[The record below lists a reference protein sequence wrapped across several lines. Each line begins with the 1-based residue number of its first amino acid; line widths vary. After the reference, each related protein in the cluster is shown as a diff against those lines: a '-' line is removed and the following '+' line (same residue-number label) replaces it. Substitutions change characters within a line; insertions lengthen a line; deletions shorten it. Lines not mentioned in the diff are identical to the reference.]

1 MVESKNMNI
10 RNFTIISHVDH
21 GKSTLADRF
30 LELTG
35 TVNSR
40 QMKPQY
46 LDRLELERERGI
58 TIKMAPVRMIYHAN
72 RRNTQNETQN
82 NAEEFLYSELTY
94 KIRGAIFSVR
104 KKLGLGHKEQ
114 VYHSALEIEFKNTAL
129 QFESKRNISIIY
141 DGQRIGAYQPDFI
154 IEDKILIELKALPE
168 IGNPQIEQLWSYLK
182 GCKYKLALLVNF
194 GSGDLEIKRVVYDTA
209 RFQRNYTST
218 VLSEPLRKNTDGT
231 QVKAEILR
239 NSASGLRPSAQI
251 ENGYILNLIDT
262 PGHSDFSYEV
272 SRALAAVEG
281 AILLVDATQGVQ
293 AQTLANLEAAKK
305 VLQPGSGQ
313 VLQPGSGQALQ
324 PGSGQ
329 ALQPGSGQA
338 LQPGSGQVLQPG
350 SGQAGLKIIGAIN
363 KIDIASPE
371 QIENSS
377 TELAHILGVKASEV
391 LRVSG
396 KTGEG
401 APSLLQ
407 AVVDKVPPPREFES
421 RAALIFSSTYDDH
434 KGVIAFVRVF
444 GGEFK
449 AGDNVKLLG
458 TNKSFKIKEV
468 GSFRPELRQ
477 EKNLNVG
484 EIGYIAT
491 GIKDPDAIKVG
502 DTIGEKILPG
512 FKEPQPVVFVS
523 LYPENSDDYEDL
535 KTSLYKLRLNDSSFS
550 ITPVTS
556 EALGRGFQAGFLGR
570 LHFEIVVQRLE
581 REFGLKIINSFPSVS
596 YKVKPVNGDWLTI
609 ENPKDFP
616 AEYDKVLEPIANV
629 TIISPLKNLGDI
641 LKLKKSFRFSDL
653 KTEVK
658 ADKVIISSL
667 LPLSDIISD
676 FDDRLKSASS
686 GFASFSYEIIDYKEA
701 RVKKLEIKI
710 AGNLVHGLS
719 RIVPQNNVERIA
731 RQMAEKLKEILPK
744 KQFAQA
750 IQAVSDG
757 RIIARETIPA
767 LRKDVTGYLYGGD
780 RSRKMKL
787 WQKQK
792 KGKKKLLKMGGEIKL
807 PVQIFKDLLK

>member
-1 MVESKNMNI
+1 MEQTKNNI
-10 RNFTIISHVDH
+10 RNFIIISHIDH

-30 LELTG
+30 LELTE
-35 TVNSR
+35 TVNTR

-58 TIKMAPVRMIYHAN
+58 TIKMAPVRMVYHAN
-72 RRNTQNETQN
+72 DE
-82 NAEEFLYSELTY
+82 
-94 KIRGAIFSVR
+94 
-104 KKLGLGHKEQ
+104 
-114 VYHSALEIEFKNTAL
+114 
-129 QFESKRNISIIY
+129 
-141 DGQRIGAYQPDFI
+141 
-154 IEDKILIELKALPE
+154 
-168 IGNPQIEQLWSYLK
+168 
-182 GCKYKLALLVNF
+182 
-194 GSGDLEIKRVVYDTA
+194 
-209 RFQRNYTST
+209 
-218 VLSEPLRKNTDGT
+218 
-231 QVKAEILR
+231 
-239 NSASGLRPSAQI
+239 SAQV
-251 ENGYILNLIDT
+251 EQYMLNLIDT

-305 VLQPGSGQ
+305 
-313 VLQPGSGQALQ
+313 AN
-324 PGSGQ
+324 
-329 ALQPGSGQA
+329 
-338 LQPGSGQVLQPG
+338 
-350 SGQAGLKIIGAIN
+350 LKIIGGIN

-377 TELAHILGVKASEV
+377 TELAHLLGAKSKEILK
-391 LRVSG
+391 VSG

-401 APSLLQ
+401 VSLLLQ
-407 AVVDKVPPPREFES
+407 AVVDKVPPPKEIES
-421 RAALIFSSTYDDH
+421 RAALIFSSLYDDH

-458 TNKSFKIKEV
+458 TNKNFKIKEV
-468 GSFRPELRQ
+468 GSFQPELRQ
-477 EKNLNVG
+477 ENNLSVG

-491 GIKDPDAIKVG
+491 GIKDPDAVKVG
-502 DTIGEKILPG
+502 DTIGEKVLPG

-523 LYPENSDDYEDL
+523 LYPEDSDDYEAL
-535 KTSLYKLRLNDSSFS
+535 KASLYKLRLNDSSFS

-596 YKVKPVNGDWLTI
+596 YKVKLAKAEWLTI

-616 AEYDKVLEPIANV
+616 DEYEQVLEPIASLI
-629 TIISPLKNLGDI
+629 IISPLKNLGDI
-641 LKLKKSFRFSDL
+641 LKLKESFRFSDL

-658 ADKVIISSL
+658 ADKVIISAL
-667 LPLSDIISD
+667 LPLADIISD

-780 RSRKMKL
+780 RTRKMKL

-792 KGKKKLLKMGGEIKL
+792 KGKKKLLRMGGEIKL